1 MELGQLSEQAKMDAL
16 PRDWQYYT
24 IGQTLTLTNGL
35 AFRPSEWKTHGTPI
49 IRIQNLNDDNSPY
62 NYYDGPIS
70 EKYRIRAGDILFA
83 WSGTTGTSFGAR
95 IWTGPNAVLNQHIF
109 KVTPD
114 KTKVAPYYSF
124 LVLQNVQKEIERQ
137 AHGFKS
143 SFVHVKKSDL
153 VKVCLPIPPIPEQE
167 SIGKAL
173 SEVDQLIA
181 NLERLTEK
189 KQAIKQGLTQRL
201 LTGKT
206 RLPGFVDE
214 WREVKLRDEG
224 TTYGGLVGKDKN
236 DFGAGSASF
245 VTFMEV
251 MASARLLGHRL
262 ERVRVRPGER
272 QNQVQRGDVL
282 FNGSSETPEEVA
294 FASVVEFNPSP
305 STYLNSFCFGYRLK
319 DTRRIDPTFLAYFFR
334 SSNGRELVASLAQG
348 ATRYNIAKTKLLE
361 VQPILPPVDEQRAI
375 VEVLRDAE
383 SELAALNVRL
393 TRVRAVKTGM
403 MQQLLTGRTRLPV
416 REGAA

>member
-1 MELGQLSEQAKMDAL
+1 MGLANSSAVVHPVGSVILLRDAGIGKSSVLGADMAVSQHFMAWNCGPRLDNWFLYYYLQSMKPELERISNGSTIK
-16 PRDWQYYT
+16 T
-24 IGQTLTLTNGL
+24 IGLEYFRQLEIPLPTIGEQRQIAQTLRD
-35 AFRPSEWKTHGTPI
+35 A
-49 IRIQNLNDDNSPY
+49 DDL
-62 NYYDGPIS
+62 IS
-70 EKYRIRAGDILFA
+70 A
-83 WSGTTGTSFGAR
+83 
-95 IWTGPNAVLNQHIF
+95 
-109 KVTPD
+109 
-114 KTKVAPYYSF
+114 
-124 LVLQNVQKEIERQ
+124 
-137 AHGFKS
+137 
-143 SFVHVKKSDL
+143 
-153 VKVCLPIPPIPEQE
+153 
-167 SIGKAL
+167 
-173 SEVDQLIA
+173 
-181 NLERLTEK
+181 LERGITK
-189 KQAIKQGLTQRL
+189 KQAIKQGLMQQL

-206 RLPGFVDE
+206 RLPGFTDD

-224 TTYGGLVGKDKN
+224 TTYGGLAGKDKN

-294 FASVVEFNPSP
+294 LATVVEFNPSP
-305 STYLNSFCFGYRLK
+305 ATYLNSFCFGYRLK
-319 DTRRIDPTFLAYFFR
+319 DTRLIDPTFLAYFFR
-334 SSNGRELVASLAQG
+334 SGNGRELVASLAQG

-361 VQPILPPVDEQRAI
+361 VQPSLPPVDEQQAI

-383 SELAALNVRL
+383 SELAALSFRL
-393 TRVRAVKTGM
+393 AKVRAVKTGM